1 VKPEKTA
8 KTVLRSPLGI
18 LATATAT
25 HGTGG
30 DGIPLPRLPGFVESA
45 FSPLAYEVS
54 RQCLAERPGDGSRT
68 AVVLASLMGDT
79 TTADLASRRMVSGQV
94 HNPLLFM
101 QATAN
106 SVLGY
111 TSREFGITGQM
122 FSLSTL
128 DDPVAELL
136 AMGDLLLED
145 PELDRVL
152 VLGVELGGG
161 ERIPSGRVA
170 AVYQELAADSGR
182 PLPPPSAPAGLA
194 VAVLLGRP
202 GAEAPVSVRSAD
214 RTGDVGGTGA
224 AGHPGSL
231 QGLFD
236 LAAAHRRLLRDGG
249 SHLLVTDPE
258 AWRGPTTFIL
268 TTDTKA
274 PTDTRAGT
282 NETETHAH
290 Q

>member
-1 VKPEKTA
+1 MTTNEKSP
-8 KTVLRSPLGI
+8 LRAPLGI

-30 DGIPLPRLPGFVESA
+30 DDDIPLPRLPGFVESA

-54 RQCLAERPGDGSRT
+54 RRCLTERPDGGTSRSSEAESGGGSRT
-68 AVVLASLMGDT
+68 AVVLASLLGDT

-101 QATAN
+101 QATPN
-106 SVLGY
+106 SVLGH

-122 FSLSTL
+122 FSVSGF
-128 DDPVAELL
+128 DDPVTELL
-136 AMGDLLLED
+136 AMADLLLED

-161 ERIPSGRVA
+161 ERVTALHR
-170 AVYQELAADSGR
+170 ELTADGT
-182 PLPPPSAPAGLA
+182 PGLPATAGLA
-194 VAVLLGRP
+194 AAALLGRP
-202 GAEAPVSVRSAD
+202 GATAPVTILPAEAPAPGAVD
-214 RTGDVGGTGA
+214 R
-224 AGHPGSL
+224 PGRI

-249 SHLLVTDPE
+249 TRLLPGP
-258 AWRGPTTFIL
+258 GPTAFVL
-268 TTDTKA
+268 TA
-274 PTDTRAGT
+274 RNES